1 MADAPT
7 FSTRLWSEL
16 CEEADPSREDDTEY
30 EFSNGRKFKKAG

>member
-16 CEEADPSREDDTEY
+16 CEEVDPEPEDETQY
-30 EFSNGRKFKKAG
+30 EFSNGRKFVKAD